1 MSGTVVI
8 VVVLHAFHLGS
19 NPEES
24 KFLFCFVF
32 NRLLSFFLHCKA
44 EMFPNLYFIN

>member
-1 MSGTVVI
+1 MNGTVVI
-8 VVVLHAFHLGS
+8 VVVFHAVHPVS
-19 NPEES
+19 IPEQR

-44 EMFPNLYFIN
+44 EMFPPIKKGF

>member
-1 MSGTVVI
+1 MNGTVVI
-8 VVVLHAFHLGS
+8 VVVFHAVQPGS
-19 NPEES
+19 NPEQC

-44 EMFPNLYFIN
+44 AMFPNLYFIK